1 MKEEELIYEEMTGIK
16 DGYSADIVRG
26 YHRTRVEI
34 FSEDLD
40 INLPNLAGEN
50 WTPQMVNDAIYLFE
64 TGMRIG
70 EHRGREGAQREFRRV
85 LGLDNLNREEES

>member
-1 MKEEELIYEEMTGIK
+1 MKTEELIYEEMKGIK
-16 DGYSADIVRG
+16 EGYSAVIVRG

-64 TGMRIG
+64 TGIRMG
-70 EHRGREGAQREFRRV
+70 EHRGREGAQRELRRV
-85 LGLDNLNREEES
+85 LGLSHLKGPEE